1 MAPGAGGGVGAGFCG
16 YSSAPAALP
25 LATRAGAGPGAGP
38 AATWGS
44 VAATAIG
51 WQAQPTRPSAR
62 ADWPAQAGRV
72 SSEWEGAEAPPL
84 GTLLHYNFF
93 FLLLSPPDLR
103 SGGGDCC

>member
-1 MAPGAGGGVGAGFCG
+1 MAPGAGGGVEAGFCG
-16 YSSAPAALP
+16 SGSAPAALP
-25 LATRAGAGPGAGP
+25 LATGAGAGLGAGP

-44 VAATAIG
+44 AAATAIG
-51 WQAQPTRPSAR
+51 LQAQPTKPSVR
-62 ADWPAQAGRV
+62 ADWPARAGRV

-93 FLLLSPPDLR
+93 FLLLSPPDPP